1 MAAQIPRRRSY
12 RHGKPPIA
20 ASGSGHPPILGEIT
34 VISSAFTSITVCTYR
49 IEISGRNLDSGGR
62 PALIAAA
69 SGASLSWW
77 IEDRGKRK
85 TVDGLLDWI
94 WADKI

>member
-1 MAAQIPRRRSY
+1 M
-12 RHGKPPIA
+12 
-20 ASGSGHPPILGEIT
+20 
-34 VISSAFTSITVCTYR
+34 
-49 IEISGRNLDSGGR
+49 
-62 PALIAAA
+62 IAAA